1 MPTLQRVVAHTVK
14 DTTYYKWQ
22 VVLPADA
29 IEELGWGEGD
39 ELEATAEDGTLVLR
53 PPSSA

>member
-39 ELEATAEDGTLVLR
+39 ELEATAEDGALVLR
-53 PPSSA
+53 PS